1 MIEAGAPANGLYDFK
16 FALSNA
22 PSGGSQVGTTTN
34 QTTLGVTNGLF
45 TTTLDFGAVFTGNPA
60 WLAISVQ
67 SNGLGSYVALTPL
80 QELTPTPYA
89 LFAEGANAGGLS
101 GTIAAA
107 NIANG
112 AITANQLAAGIGV
125 WTQSGDNIFYNIGNV
140 GVGINTP
147 GSSLEVL
154 GSGAGG
160 GLAAAAR
167 ALKVRS
173 SSAFGAAISCDAT
186 TLTGGQDWDFFST
199 GGTADEG
206 QGKLV
211 FRCDSANTEP
221 MTLTTNKVGIGT
233 TDPVTTLQVSGTVTA
248 TAFSGDG
255 ADLTSVNAAALGGLS
270 SAAFWNMAGN
280 AGANPTNG
288 AFLGTTDN
296 NPLEIHVDGTRG
308 LRIEPDSR
316 GDGVP
321 TLIGGYAG
329 NAMLQPGSG
338 GDFIGGGG
346 FAGIP
351 NLIYSNSS
359 GVFIGAGSGNQ
370 VGPNVN
376 DAVLG
381 GGHGNII
388 QAPDSVMGG
397 GYSNSVGPN
406 AQFAFVGGGLVNS
419 NVAYGGTIGGGAYN
433 NSSGN
438 TYGYSTVSGGLS
450 NFTGSFAT
458 VGGGYGNLA
467 SGFGSFIGGGGF
479 ATDAA
484 NPFGPINYFGNTA
497 SGQASA
503 IAGGIYNVASGP
515 GSFIGGGG
523 FDAANNGDDF
533 VIGNK
538 AAGGGDVV
546 CGGADNSTEGLD
558 STVSGG
564 YFNAANGDY
573 SMVPGG
579 NLNGAFGFCSF
590 AAGCGATANDDGS
603 FVWSDSTETT
613 TQDTGP
619 NQFVI
624 RATGGF
630 FFYTTTGDKGA
641 QLNSGDTSWT
651 SLSDR
656 NSKKDIEPEDCQAVL
671 NKLAQVPISRWHY
684 NWEAETNTP
693 HIGPMAQDFK
703 HAFYPGRDDKGIT
716 TLEFDGVELAAIQG
730 LNQKVEDQLKE
741 KDAEI
746 QDLKQSVADLKKIVQ
761 ALAEKK

>member
-1 MIEAGAPANGLYDFK
+1 MKIYASFLFTFTLFAVTAGLFAQGTAFTYQGQLMEAGAPANGLYDFK

-22 PSGGSQVGTTTN
+22 PSGGSQVGATTN
-34 QTTLGVTNGLF
+34 QTALGVTNGLF
-45 TTTLDFGAVFTGNPA
+45 TTTLNFGDVFTGNPT
-60 WLAISVQ
+60 WLGISVR
-67 SNGLGSYVALTPL
+67 SNGLGDYTALTPP
-80 QELTPTPYA
+80 QELTPIPYA
-89 LFAEGANAGGLS
+89 IFANTASNALQAAQFSGIIPLAQLPAAVVTNNDSATVTLS
-101 GTIAAA
+101 GTFTG
-107 NIANG
+107 NG
-112 AITANQLAAGIGV
+112 A
-125 WTQSGDNIFYNIGNV
+125 
-140 GVGINTP
+140 
-147 GSSLEVL
+147 
-154 GSGAGG
+154 
-160 GLAAAAR
+160 GLA
-167 ALKVRS
+167 
-173 SSAFGAAISCDAT
+173 G
-186 TLTGGQDWDFFST
+186 
-199 GGTADEG
+199 
-206 QGKLV
+206 
-211 FRCDSANTEP
+211 
-221 MTLTTNKVGIGT
+221 
-233 TDPVTTLQVSGTVTA
+233 
-248 TAFSGDG
+248 
-255 ADLTSVNAAALGGLS
+255 VNAAALGGVS
-270 SAAFWNMAGN
+270 SAAFWKTNGN

-316 GDGVP
+316 GDDVP
-321 TLIGGYAG
+321 TLIGGYVG
-329 NAMLQPGSG
+329 NAMFQPGSG

-346 FAGIP
+346 FASIP

-381 GGHGNII
+381 GGHGNAI
-388 QAPDSVMGG
+388 QAPDSVVGG
-397 GYSNSVGPN
+397 GVSNLVGAN
-406 AQFAFVGGGLVNS
+406 AQFAFVGGGLFNS
-419 NVAYGGTIGGGAYN
+419 NTAYGGTVGGGAYN

-438 TYGYSTVSGGLS
+438 TFGYSTVSGGQS

-458 VGGGYGNLA
+458 VGGGFGNLA

-479 ATDAA
+479 ATDA
-484 NPFGPINYFGNTA
+484 PTIVGQTSYFGNMA

-503 IAGGIYNVASGP
+503 IAGGILNVASGP

-523 FDAANNGDDF
+523 FDASNNGDDF
-533 VIGNK
+533 VVGNQ
-538 AAGGGDVV
+538 AAGGGDVI

-579 NLNGAFGFCSF
+579 NLNGALGFCSF
-590 AAGCGATANDDGS
+590 AAGYGATANDDGS

-613 TQDTGP
+613 THDTGP

-656 NSKKDIEPEDCQAVL
+656 NSKKDIELEDCQAVL

-761 ALAEKK
+761 ALAEKN